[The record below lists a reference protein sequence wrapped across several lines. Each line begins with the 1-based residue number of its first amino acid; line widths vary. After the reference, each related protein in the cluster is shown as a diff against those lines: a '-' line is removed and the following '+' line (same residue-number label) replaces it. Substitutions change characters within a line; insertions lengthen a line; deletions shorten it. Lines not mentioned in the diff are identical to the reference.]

1 VLMDLLLWSFLT
13 ERIVWLHDR
22 ESLSKEAWNY
32 SSNHFYAT
40 LLLARIVGQEDAFCI
55 SRT

>member
-1 VLMDLLLWSFLT
+1 MLMDLLLWSFLT